1 MKEEGKEEKRGEGE
15 LEELNAGERSKG
27 SHGCSFSRSPNLERV
42 LGKWDKDSREFICME
57 RWGKLH
63 MALNFTVV

>member
-27 SHGCSFSRSPNLERV
+27 SHGCSFSKSRKGF
-42 LGKWDKDSREFICME
+42 GKM
-57 RWGKLH
+57 G
-63 MALNFTVV
+63 

>member
-42 LGKWDKDSREFICME
+42 LGKWDKDSRDLYAWRDGGNFI
-57 RWGKLH
+57 WH
-63 MALNFTVV
+63 